1 MERLTQGLPGG
12 VLVAAGD
19 GVGKDRE
26 GDRPE
31 TPEAQE
37 CLPLVRR
44 RWPPFVLEVLERPDR
59 VEDVFGLRLL
69 AAGEGGM

>member
-1 MERLTQGLPGG
+1 GG

-19 GVGKDRE
+19 GVWKERE
-26 GDRPE
+26 GDGSK
-31 TPEAQE
+31 TSKAHE
-37 CLPLVRR
+37 CLPLVRVGL
-44 RWPPFVLEVLERPDR
+44 PPFVLEVFERPNR